1 MHKFKKE
8 KIKNFKYINAINS
21 ARMSIQNVRE
31 GKNLDEK
38 YIIEVRPSDNQDL
51 NSVFN
56 VDAMFTTNRINDE
69 QPQKKMA
76 STPMAFSTPQ
86 IQNQFNLPQISLKIN
101 D

>member
-38 YIIEVRPSDNQDL
+38 YIIEVRPSDN
-51 NSVFN
+51 
-56 VDAMFTTNRINDE
+56 
-69 QPQKKMA
+69 
-76 STPMAFSTPQ
+76 
-86 IQNQFNLPQISLKIN
+86 
-101 D
+101 